1 MKISYESLQEVCEAE
16 YVWED
21 THPALLTAIPK
32 TRAKVAQVL
41 LDDIRRRFAIK
52 VDYLDSA
59 YQERI
64 VRRSNQHL
72 IPPWAIDQNEAD
84 KLQYAA
90 ILFPRSQRRDDV
102 RTNAFLSARAGFGQY
117 LRRPTTC
124 FRSICRTFRSALGRT
139 RTCDLLCS

>member
-64 VRRSNQHL
+64 V
-72 IPPWAIDQNEAD
+72 
-84 KLQYAA
+84 
-90 ILFPRSQRRDDV
+90 
-102 RTNAFLSARAGFGQY
+102 
-117 LRRPTTC
+117 
-124 FRSICRTFRSALGRT
+124 
-139 RTCDLLCS
+139 